1 MLEIL
6 IFYLIHAPLASGGFT
21 ILEVWSSKR
30 PHPNGD
36 KEHTMADMSLKN
48 AVIDELTRLIK
59 EEKKIKIEKEEKKS
73 EFEKFDK
80 NFKKIIDKKIH

>member
-1 MLEIL
+1 
-6 IFYLIHAPLASGGFT
+6 
-21 ILEVWSSKR
+21 
-30 PHPNGD
+30 
-36 KEHTMADMSLKN
+36 MADMSLKN

-59 EEKKIKIEKEEKKS
+59 EEKKIKIEKEEKKLKTEKEEKKS